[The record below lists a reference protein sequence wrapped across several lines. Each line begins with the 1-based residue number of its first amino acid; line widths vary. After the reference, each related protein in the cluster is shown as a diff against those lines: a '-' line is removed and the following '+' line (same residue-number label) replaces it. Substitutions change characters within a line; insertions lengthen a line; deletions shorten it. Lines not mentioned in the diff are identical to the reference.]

1 MLYVHTHPILSITKI
16 SYFLTITTYN
26 KHSKKY
32 FYNTPNLEVGGHY
45 ECCGKLKMIDPKFQ
59 GVNSNCVVSRP
70 ISKLKVSIINILITA
85 IWRFN
90 FVSIY

>member
-32 FYNTPNLEVGGHY
+32 FYNTPNLEVGIMNAVG
-45 ECCGKLKMIDPKFQ
+45 
-59 GVNSNCVVSRP
+59 N
-70 ISKLKVSIINILITA
+70 
-85 IWRFN
+85 
-90 FVSIY
+90 

>member
-45 ECCGKLKMIDPKFQ
+45 ECCGKLKMILQQFENCPQKLSQ
-59 GVNSNCVVSRP
+59 KLGVR
-70 ISKLKVSIINILITA
+70 KTWDLHDTQDL
-85 IWRFN
+85 
-90 FVSIY
+90 